1 MESLSTGYVL
11 LKIIHPDKFTLCV
24 LIVYNKLMKLMGIA
38 LPTVYFEDY
47 LSFLTEVLE
56 LELCEL
62 TDISMRLD
70 LQGTWLE
77 IIKVPVAP
85 QQVASN
91 VEFGLDQEDFSAL
104 IQKVSF
110 FYYRRGPTRFLF
122 LGSSSEVCEVIDPD
136 GRVWKFKKNVLLT
149 HSRNEELFM

>member
-1 MESLSTGYVL
+1 
-11 LKIIHPDKFTLCV
+11 
-24 LIVYNKLMKLMGIA
+24 MKLMGIT

-77 IIKVPVAP
+77 IIKVPSAP
-85 QQVASN
+85 HQVASN
-91 VEFGLDQEDFSAL
+91 VEFGLDSENFSAL
-104 IQKVSF
+104 KQKVSF
-110 FYYRRGPTRFLF
+110 FYYRKGPSRFLF
-122 LGSSSEVCEVIDPD
+122 LGSSCSLCEVIDPD
-136 GRVWKFKKNVLLT
+136 GRVWRFKKNLPLT
-149 HSRNEELFM
+149 TSLNEELFM